1 MKESLKDVMEK
12 CHADYART
20 DRVTW
25 ALKWPGMVVLAVDQV
40 PLTPTLTLTLT
51 LTLTQALTLTRTLT
65 LARTL
70 TLTRSPTRTLPLGV
84 DRWP

>member
-20 DRVTW
+20 DRVAW

-40 PLTPTLTLTLT
+40 PLTPTLSQALTLT
-51 LTLTQALTLTRTLT
+51 LTRTRTRTRTLT
-65 LARTL
+65 PT
-70 TLTRSPTRTLPLGV
+70 PTRTLPLGV

>member
-20 DRVTW
+20 DRVAW

-40 PLTPTLTLTLT
+40 PLTLTLTQALNLTLTLTLT
-51 LTLTQALTLTRTLT
+51 LTL
-65 LARTL
+65 
-70 TLTRSPTRTLPLGV
+70 SPTRTLPLGV

>member
-20 DRVTW
+20 DRVAW

-40 PLTPTLTLTLT
+40 LLTLTLT
-51 LTLTQALTLTRTLT
+51 LTHAT
-65 LARTL
+65 
-70 TLTRSPTRTLPLGV
+70 
-84 DRWP
+84 

>member
-20 DRVTW
+20 DRVAW

-40 PLTPTLTLTLT
+40 PTTPTLTQALTLSQALTPTLTLTLT
-51 LTLTQALTLTRTLT
+51 L
-65 LARTL
+65 
-70 TLTRSPTRTLPLGV
+70 SPTRALPLGV
-84 DRWP
+84 HRWP

>member
-20 DRVTW
+20 DRVAW

-40 PLTPTLTLTLT
+40 PLTPTLTQALNLTLALTLT
-51 LTLTQALTLTRTLT
+51 LNINL
-65 LARTL
+65 
-70 TLTRSPTRTLPLGV
+70 SPTPTLPLGV

>member
-20 DRVTW
+20 DRVAW

-40 PLTPTLTLTLT
+40 PLTLTLALTLTLT
-51 LTLTQALTLTRTLT
+51 LALTLT
-65 LARTL
+65 
-70 TLTRSPTRTLPLGV
+70 PTPTPISALPLGV

>member
-20 DRVTW
+20 DRVAW

-51 LTLTQALTLTRTLT
+51 LTLTQALNL
-65 LARTL
+65 TL
-70 TLTRSPTRTLPLGV
+70 TLTLTLNLSPTRTLPLGV